1 MTAPILHIVQQNRFW
16 LSPNRAIFWEDEK
29 ALIVSDTHFGKT
41 GHFRKHGIAVPP
53 QVYQEDLQRF
63 FNLIHEFKVEKI
75 IIVGDFFH
83 SVANE
88 ELNLFL
94 KWRKDFLSIHFI
106 LVRGNHDILHNNWY
120 TSADIKVHDG
130 VFTLKGFQFVH
141 DPAALAPTEKTL
153 FTFSGHIHPGIS
165 IKGMAKQSLKF
176 PCFYFTQQQCILP
189 AFSKFSGLKIMKQK
203 RGTQIFIL
211 NEEAVIPL

>member
-53 QVYQEDLQRF
+53 KVYQEDLQRF

-94 KWRKDFLSIHFI
+94 KWRRDFLSIHFI

-130 VFTLKGFQFVH
+130 VFT
-141 DPAALAPTEKTL
+141 
-153 FTFSGHIHPGIS
+153 
-165 IKGMAKQSLKF
+165 
-176 PCFYFTQQQCILP
+176 
-189 AFSKFSGLKIMKQK
+189 
-203 RGTQIFIL
+203 
-211 NEEAVIPL
+211 

>member
-1 MTAPILHIVQQNRFW
+1 MTAPLLHIVQQNRFW
-16 LSPNRAIFWEDEK
+16 LSPDRAIFWEEEK

-63 FNLIHEFKVEKI
+63 FTLIQAFKAEKI

-88 ELNLFL
+88 ELKLFL
-94 KWRKDFLSIHFI
+94 KWRSDFLSIHFI

-120 TSADIKVHDG
+120 ADAAITVQDG
-130 VFTLKGFQFVH
+130 VFTLNGFQFVH
-141 DPAALAPTEKTL
+141 DPAVLAISNKSL
-153 FTFSGHIHPGIS
+153 FTFSGHIHPGIAMRG
-165 IKGMAKQSLKF
+165 IAKQSLQF

-203 RGTQIFIL
+203 KSTQVFVL
-211 NEEAVIPL
+211 NEGAVIPL

>member
-1 MTAPILHIVQQNRFW
+1 MTAPILHIVEQNRFW
-16 LSPNRAIFWEDEK
+16 LSPHRAIFWEDEK

-94 KWRKDFLSIHFI
+94 KWRSDFLPIHFI

-120 TSADIKVHDG
+120 TGADIKVYDG
-130 VFTLKGFQFVH
+130 VFTLNGFQFVH
-141 DPAALAPTEKTL
+141 DPAILTTTNKSL
-153 FTFSGHIHPGIS
+153 FTFSGHIHPGIA

-176 PCFYFTQQQCILP
+176 PCFYFTQHQCILP

-203 RGTQIFIL
+203 KGSRVFIL
-211 NEEAVIPL
+211 NEGAVIPL